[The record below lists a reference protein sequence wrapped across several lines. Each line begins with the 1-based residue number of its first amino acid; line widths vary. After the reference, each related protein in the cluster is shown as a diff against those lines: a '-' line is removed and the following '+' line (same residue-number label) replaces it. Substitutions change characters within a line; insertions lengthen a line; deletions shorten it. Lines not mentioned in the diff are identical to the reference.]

1 MDSVRKG
8 GGLLSS
14 STIKILACIFM
25 AIDHIGLCFFT
36 DMIVFRAIGRLALP
50 LFAFFIAEGCRYT
63 RNKTKRFLMLFV
75 MGLLYFGFYYLYS
88 KVVYANV
95 FLTFSVSVL
104 IIYLLQFCK
113 KVIFKKP
120 SPIRIIGAVA
130 VLSATLAV
138 TYFLFEWIAFDYG
151 FKGMLLPVFASLFD
165 FKNTGAS
172 ESVMRLDNKYVKLA
186 AFSVG
191 LILLSIDAVFGYWQ
205 FFCLL
210 SLIPLALYNGRVGS
224 KRLKYVFYVF
234 YPVHLLII
242 EGVAMLINTLK

>member
-14 STIKILACIFM
+14 STIKILACVFM

-63 RNKTKRFLMLFV
+63 RNKFKRFLMLFG
-75 MGLLYFGFYYLYS
+75 MGLAYFGVYYLYS
-88 KVVYANV
+88 GVVYANV

-104 IIYLLQFCK
+104 MIYLLQFCK
-113 KVIFKKP
+113 RQIFKKP
-120 SPIRIIGAVA
+120 SAIRLIGAVA
-130 VLSATLAV
+130 VFAAALAAV
-138 TYFLFEWIAFDYG
+138 YFLFELVAFDYG
-151 FKGMLLPVFASLFD
+151 FDGMLLPVFASLFD
-165 FKNTGAS
+165 FKDTGAP

-191 LILLSIDAVFGYWQ
+191 LLLLSIDSVFGYWQ
-205 FFCLL
+205 LFCFL
-210 SLIPLALYNGRVGS
+210 SLIPLLLYNGRVGN
-224 KRLKYVFYVF
+224 KKMKYVFYVF

-242 EGVAMLINTLK
+242 EGIAIIISMV